1 MKNQNSLDL
10 EKEYYSDDISLIA
23 GCDEAGRGPLAGPL
37 VVAACLFPNNYFNA
51 EINDSKKLTPK
62 KREELYNIII
72 KDSLAY
78 SIIIIEPEEIDK
90 LNIYEASRTGM
101 YRAISKLDI
110 KPHYVLTDAM
120 PLPLLKIPH
129 SPIIKGDAKSI
140 NIAGASIL
148 AKVTRD
154 KIMEEIDK
162 KYPQYQFNKHKGYPT
177 KLHLDLLKQYGPVKG
192 LYRYSYKPVKDT
204 LIDFEPLF

>member
-51 EINDSKKLTPK
+51 EINDSKKLTSK